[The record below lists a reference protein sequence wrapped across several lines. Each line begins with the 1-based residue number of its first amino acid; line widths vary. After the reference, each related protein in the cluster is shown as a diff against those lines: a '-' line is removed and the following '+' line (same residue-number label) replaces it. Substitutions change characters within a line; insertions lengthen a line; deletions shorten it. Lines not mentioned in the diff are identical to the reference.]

1 MYLAFR
7 RCQKRLPNVYSNYR
21 SGTGFLSTEKKT
33 KKKPEMAGFSIGSGL
48 DNTFSP
54 PGIQLS
60 HLFPR
65 I

>member
-1 MYLAFR
+1 MFTVTIILAPDF
-7 RCQKRLPNVYSNYR
+7 CPLKKKK
-21 SGTGFLSTEKKT
+21 KKT
-33 KKKPEMAGFSIGSGL
+33 EMAGFSIGSGL
-48 DNTFSP
+48 DHTFSP